1 MSFMLTPTQPYI
13 VGGEAVRELTSVEC
27 KIAEGEALLVLLS
40 FVG

>member
-1 MSFMLTPTQPYI
+1 MLTPAQPSN
-13 VGGEAVRELTSVEC
+13 VGGEAVRELTSIEC